1 MILVAL
7 AVVFLLV
14 LLNGVFSMSELAVV
28 SARKARLQGL
38 ADRGDRGAKLAL
50 DMAEHPTRFLSAVQ
64 VGITLIG
71 IFAGAYGQAT
81 IAAALDTWLETSVP
95 AMAKYSEAIA
105 TGVVVVGLTYVSV
118 IVGELVPKR
127 LALMFPDVIARRMA
141 PFLAV
146 VATVLRPFVTL
157 LTVSTAAVL
166 KLMGVRDERNSGIT
180 SEEVETV
187 LAEGADAGLIEPEE
201 RSMIQEVLRLGDRPV
216 RVAMTPRRDL
226 FWVSLA
232 DDPETILTEIRTSA
246 HSRILVATQEDL
258 DGDIGVVLKKDL
270 LDACLGSEPLDLKA
284 HVQQPVAIPE
294 TMSLLK
300 ALQVFKQTSL
310 HMALVVD
317 EFGSLQGAITPLDLL
332 EMIAGDFPENHEDDD
347 KRMIRR
353 EDGSWLID
361 ARLDIQELNDHLGE
375 NFEADGGYHTVAGL
389 ILDRLGRIP
398 SEGEHVEIGAFDLE
412 IVDMDGSR
420 IDKVIL
426 KPCKRKKDSAE
437 G

>member
-28 SARKARLQGL
+28 SARKARLQGF
-38 ADRGDRGAKLAL
+38 ADRGDRGARLAL
-50 DMAEHPTRFLSAVQ
+50 EMAEHPTRFLSAVQ

-81 IAAALDTWLETSVP
+81 IAGALDKWLERFP
-95 AMAKYSEAIA
+95 PIAKYSEGIA
-105 TGVVVVGLTYVSV
+105 TTIVVIGLTYVSV
-118 IVGELVPKR
+118 ILGELVPKR
-127 LALMFPDVIARRMA
+127 LALIFPDVIARRMS

-146 VATVLRPFVTL
+146 VAMVLRPFVTL

-166 KLMGVRDERNSGIT
+166 KLMGVRDERANGVT
-180 SEEVETV
+180 TEEMEAV

-232 DDPETILTEIRTSA
+232 DSPETVLSEIRASA
-246 HSRILVATQEDL
+246 HSRILVATEDDL

-270 LDACLGSEPLDLKA
+270 LDACLSSEPFDLKA
-284 HVQQPVAIPE
+284 HVQQPIAIPE

-300 ALQVFKQTSL
+300 ALGVFKLTSL

-332 EMIAGDFPENHEDDD
+332 EMIAGDFPEDHDDD
-347 KRMIRR
+347 EKRILRR
-353 EDGSWLID
+353 DDGSWLID

-375 NFEADGGYHTVAGL
+375 NFVADGGYHTVAGL

-398 SEGEHVEIGAFDLE
+398 VEGEHVEIGAFDLE

-420 IDKVIL
+420 IDKVIV
-426 KPCKRKKDSAE
+426 KSGKRRKGEAE

>member
-14 LLNGVFSMSELAVV
+14 LLNGVFAMSELAVV

-38 ADRGDRGAKLAL
+38 AEKGDKGAKLAL

-81 IAAALDTWLETSVP
+81 IAGALDLWLEGFPVV
-95 AMAKYSEAIA
+95 AKYSEVISTAI
-105 TGVVVVGLTYVSV
+105 VVIGLTYVSV
-118 IVGELVPKR
+118 ILGELVPKR
-127 LALMFPDVIARRMA
+127 LALMFPDAIARRMA
-141 PFLAV
+141 PFLSV

-166 KLMGVRDERNSGIT
+166 KLMGVRDERNNSVT
-180 SEEVETV
+180 TEEVEAV
-187 LAEGADAGLIEPEE
+187 LAEGAESGLIEPEE

-232 DDPETILTEIRTSA
+232 DSPETVLAEIRASA
-246 HSRILVATQEDL
+246 HSRILVATEGDL
-258 DGDIGVVLKKDL
+258 DGDIGVVSKKDL
-270 LDACLGSEPLDLKA
+270 LDACLGAEPLDLKA

-300 ALQVFKQTSL
+300 ALAVFKSTSL

-332 EMIAGDFPENHEDDD
+332 EMIAGDFPEDHADDE
-347 KRMIRR
+347 KRILRR
-353 EDGSWLID
+353 DDGSWLID

-375 NFEADGGYHTVAGL
+375 NFEAEGGYHTVAGL
-389 ILDRLGRIP
+389 ILDRLGRLP
-398 SEGEHVEIGAFDLE
+398 TEGEHVEIGAFDLE

-420 IDKVIL
+420 IDKIIL
-426 KPCKRKKDSAE
+426 KHGKRKTDADE
-437 G
+437 D

>member
-28 SARKARLQGL
+28 SARKARLQGF
-38 ADRGDRGAKLAL
+38 AERGDHGAKLAL
-50 DMAEHPTRFLSAVQ
+50 EMAEHPTRFLSAVQ

-81 IAAALDTWLETSVP
+81 IASALDKWLEGVP
-95 AMAKYSEAIA
+95 PIARYSEAIA
-105 TGVVVVGLTYVSV
+105 TTVVVIGLTYVSV
-118 IVGELVPKR
+118 ILGELVPKR
-127 LALMFPDVIARRMA
+127 LALMFPDAIARRMS
-141 PFLAV
+141 PFLAI

-201 RSMIQEVLRLGDRPV
+201 RAMINEVLRLGDRPV

-232 DDPETILTEIRTSA
+232 DDTETVLREIRASA
-246 HSRILVATQEDL
+246 HSRILVATEDDL

-270 LDACLGSEPLDLKA
+270 LDACLADAPLDLKA

-300 ALQVFKQTSL
+300 ALAVFKQTSL

-332 EMIAGDFPENHEDDD
+332 EMIAGDFPEDHDDD
-347 KRMIRR
+347 ETRIIRR

-361 ARLDIQELNDHLGE
+361 ARLDIQELNDQLGE

-398 SEGEHVEIGAFDLE
+398 AEGEHVTIGGFDIE
-412 IVDMDGSR
+412 IVDMDSSR

-426 KPCKRKKDSAE
+426 KPNRRKKGDAE

>member
-14 LLNGVFSMSELAVV
+14 LLNGVFAMSELAVV
-28 SARKARLQGL
+28 SARKARLQGF
-38 ADRGDRGAKLAL
+38 AERGDKGAKLAL
-50 DMAEHPTRFLSAVQ
+50 EMAEHPTRFLSAVQ

-81 IAAALDTWLETSVP
+81 IAGALDHWLEGFP
-95 AMAKYSEAIA
+95 PIAKYSEAIA
-105 TGVVVVGLTYVSV
+105 TTIVVIGLTYVSV
-118 IVGELVPKR
+118 ILGELVPKR
-127 LALMFPDVIARRMA
+127 LALIFPDAIARRMS

-146 VATVLRPFVTL
+146 MATVLRPFVTL
-157 LTVSTAAVL
+157 LTVSTAGVL
-166 KLMGVRDERNSGIT
+166 RLMGVRDERNNGIT

-201 RSMIQEVLRLGDRPV
+201 RAMINEVLRLGDRPV

-232 DDPETILTEIRTSA
+232 DSPETVLKEIRASA
-246 HSRILVATQEDL
+246 HSRILVATEDDP

-270 LDACLGSEPLDLKA
+270 LDACLAEAPLDLKA

-300 ALQVFKQTSL
+300 ALAVFKSTSL

-317 EFGSLQGAITPLDLL
+317 EFGSLQGAITPIDLL
-332 EMIAGDFPENHEDDD
+332 EMIAGDFPEDHDDD
-347 KRMIRR
+347 DARILRR
-353 EDGSWLID
+353 DDGSWLID

-398 SEGEHVEIGAFDLE
+398 SEGEHLSIGGFDLE

-420 IDKVIL
+420 IDKVIV
-426 KPCKRKKDSAE
+426 KPAKRKKSE
-437 G
+437 GEA

>member
-28 SARKARLQGL
+28 SARKARLQGF

-50 DMAEHPTRFLSAVQ
+50 EMAEHPTRFLSAVQ

-81 IAAALDTWLETSVP
+81 IAGALDHWLEGFP
-95 AMAKYSEAIA
+95 AIAKYSEAIA
-105 TGVVVVGLTYVSV
+105 TTLVVIGLTYVSV
-118 IVGELVPKR
+118 ILGELVPKR
-127 LALMFPDVIARRMA
+127 LALMFPDVIARRMS

-201 RSMIQEVLRLGDRPV
+201 RAMINEVLRLGDRPV

-232 DDPETILTEIRTSA
+232 DTPEQVLSEIRASA
-246 HSRILVATQEDL
+246 HSRILVATEDDL

-270 LDACLGSEPLDLKA
+270 LDACLSNEPLDLKA

-300 ALQVFKQTSL
+300 ALAVFKSTSL

-332 EMIAGDFPENHEDDD
+332 EMIAGDFPEDHEDDET
-347 KRMIRR
+347 RFIRR

-375 NFEADGGYHTVAGL
+375 NFEAEGGYHTVAGL
-389 ILDRLGRIP
+389 ILDRLGRLP
-398 SEGEHVEIGAFDLE
+398 VEGEHVELGAFDLE

-426 KPCKRKKDSAE
+426 KHGKRKKDGLE

>member
-7 AVVFLLV
+7 VVVLFLV

-28 SARKARLQGL
+28 SARKARLQGF
-38 ADRGDRGAKLAL
+38 ADRGDKGAQLAL
-50 DMAEHPTRFLSAVQ
+50 AMAEHPTRFLSAVQ

-71 IFAGAYGQAT
+71 IAAGAYGQAT
-81 IAAALDTWLETSVP
+81 IASALDQWLESFP
-95 AMAKYSEAIA
+95 AIARYSEVIA
-105 TGVVVVGLTYVSV
+105 TTIVVIGLTYVSV
-118 IVGELVPKR
+118 ILGELVPKR
-127 LALMFPDVIARRMA
+127 LALIFPDVIARRMS
-141 PFLAV
+141 PFLAL

-157 LTVSTAAVL
+157 LTVSTAGVL
-166 KLMGVRDERNSGIT
+166 RLMGVRDERNTSVT
-180 SEEVETV
+180 SEEVEAV

-226 FWVSLA
+226 VWVSLTDSA
-232 DDPETILTEIRTSA
+232 ETVLAEIRASA
-246 HSRILVATQEDL
+246 HSRILVATEGDL

-270 LDACLGSEPLDLKA
+270 LDACLAGGPLELGA
-284 HVQQPVAIPE
+284 HIQQPVAIPE

-300 ALQVFKQTSL
+300 ALQVFKSTSL
-310 HMALVVD
+310 HILLVVD

-332 EMIAGDFPENHEDDD
+332 EMIAGDFPENHDDD
-347 KRMIRR
+347 ETRMIRR

-375 NFEADGGYHTVAGL
+375 NFEAEGGYHTVAGL

-398 SEGEHVEIGAFDLE
+398 EEGEHVRIGAFDLE

-426 KPCKRKKDSAE
+426 KPSKRKKDAAE
-437 G
+437 D

>member
-1 MILVAL
+1 MILVAI

-28 SARKARLQGL
+28 SARKARLQGF
-38 ADRGDRGAKLAL
+38 ADRGDRGARLAL
-50 DMAEHPTRFLSAVQ
+50 EMAEHPTRFLSAVQ

-81 IAAALDTWLETSVP
+81 IAGALDKWLEGFPPV
-95 AMAKYSEAIA
+95 AKYSEAIA
-105 TGVVVVGLTYVSV
+105 TAIVVIGLTYVSV
-118 IVGELVPKR
+118 ILGELVPKR
-127 LALMFPDVIARRMA
+127 LALIFPDIIARRMS
-141 PFLAV
+141 PFLAF
-146 VATVLRPFVTL
+146 VATALRPFVTL
-157 LTVSTAAVL
+157 LTVSTAGVL
-166 KLMGVRDERNSGIT
+166 RLMGVRDERNTSVT
-180 SEEVETV
+180 SEEVEAV

-232 DDPETILTEIRTSA
+232 DSPETILSEIRASA
-246 HSRILVATQEDL
+246 HSRILVATEDDL

-270 LDACLGSEPLDLKA
+270 LDACLAGGDLDLKA

-300 ALQVFKQTSL
+300 ALQVFKSTSL

-347 KRMIRR
+347 KRMVRR

-398 SEGEHVEIGAFDLE
+398 TEGEHLQIGAFDLE

-426 KPCKRKKDSAE
+426 KPCKRKKDAAE
-437 G
+437 D

>member
-7 AVVFLLV
+7 VVVLFLV

-28 SARKARLQGL
+28 SARKARLQGF
-38 ADRGDRGAKLAL
+38 ADRGDRGARLAL
-50 DMAEHPTRFLSAVQ
+50 EMSEHPTRFLSAVQ

-81 IAAALDTWLETSVP
+81 IAGALDAWLEHSVP
-95 AMAKYSEAIA
+95 TLAKYSEAIA
-105 TGVVVVGLTYVSV
+105 TTTVVIGLTYVSV
-118 IVGELVPKR
+118 ILGELVPKR
-127 LALMFPDVIARRMA
+127 LALIFPDAIARRMA
-141 PFLAV
+141 PFLAI

-166 KLMGVRDERNSGIT
+166 RLMGVRDERNTSVT
-180 SEEVETV
+180 SEEVEAV

-232 DDPETILTEIRTSA
+232 DDTETVLKEIRVSA
-246 HSRILVATQEDL
+246 HSRIVVATEGDL
-258 DGDIGVVLKKDL
+258 DGDVGVLLKKDL
-270 LDACLGSEPLDLKA
+270 LDACLSGEPLDLKA
-284 HVQQPVAIPE
+284 HVQQPLAIPE

-300 ALQVFKQTSL
+300 ALQLFKSTSL

-332 EMIAGDFPENHEDDD
+332 EMIAGDFPEDHDDD
-347 KRMIRR
+347 EKRIIRR
-353 EDGSWLID
+353 EDGGWLID

-375 NFEADGGYHTVAGL
+375 NFEAEGGYHTVAGL
-389 ILDRLGRIP
+389 ILDRLGRLP
-398 SEGEHVEIGAFDLE
+398 TEGEHVEIGGFDLE

-426 KPCKRKKDSAE
+426 KPAKRKKDMLE

>member
-28 SARKARLQGL
+28 SARKARLQGF
-38 ADRGDRGAKLAL
+38 AERGDKGAKLAL

-81 IAAALDTWLETSVP
+81 IAGALDKWLEGFPPV
-95 AMAKYSEAIA
+95 AKYSEAIA
-105 TGVVVVGLTYVSV
+105 TGIVVVGLTYVSV

-157 LTVSTAAVL
+157 LTVSTAGVL
-166 KLMGVRDERNSGIT
+166 KLMGVRDERNSGVT
-180 SEEVETV
+180 SEEVEAV

-232 DDPETILTEIRTSA
+232 DSPETILNEIRTSA
-246 HSRILVATQEDL
+246 HSRILVATEDDL

-270 LDACLGSEPLDLKA
+270 LDACLTGEPLDLKA

-300 ALQVFKQTSL
+300 ALAVFKSTSL

-332 EMIAGDFPENHEDDD
+332 EMIAGDFPEDHADDET
-347 KRMIRR
+347 RIIRR

-398 SEGEHVEIGAFDLE
+398 GEGEHVEIGAFDLE

-420 IDKVIL
+420 IDKVIV
-426 KPCKRKKDSAE
+426 KPCKRKKGAAE

>member
-14 LLNGVFSMSELAVV
+14 LLNGVFAMSELAVV
-28 SARKARLQGL
+28 SARKARLQGF
-38 ADRGDRGAKLAL
+38 ADKGDKGAKLAL

-81 IAAALDTWLETSVP
+81 IAGALDHWLESFPVL
-95 AMAKYSEAIA
+95 AKYSEVIA
-105 TGVVVVGLTYVSV
+105 TGIVVIGLTYVSV
-118 IVGELVPKR
+118 ILGELVPKR
-127 LALMFPDVIARRMA
+127 LALMFPDSIARRMA

-166 KLMGVRDERNSGIT
+166 KLMGVRDERNNSVT
-180 SEEVETV
+180 TEEVEAV
-187 LAEGADAGLIEPEE
+187 LAEGAESGLIEPEE

-232 DDPETILTEIRTSA
+232 DSPETVLAEIRASA
-246 HSRILVATQEDL
+246 HSRILVATEGDL
-258 DGDIGVVLKKDL
+258 DGDIGVVSKKDL
-270 LDACLGSEPLDLKA
+270 LDACLGAEPLDLKA

-300 ALQVFKQTSL
+300 ALAVFKSTSL

-332 EMIAGDFPENHEDDD
+332 EMIAGDFPEDHADDE
-347 KRMIRR
+347 KRILRR

-375 NFEADGGYHTVAGL
+375 NFEAEGGYHTVAGL
-389 ILDRLGRIP
+389 ILDRLGRLPI
-398 SEGEHVEIGAFDLE
+398 EGEHVEIGAFDLE

-420 IDKVIL
+420 IDKIIL
-426 KPCKRKKDSAE
+426 KHARRKTDE
-437 G
+437 QED

>member
-28 SARKARLQGL
+28 SARKARLQGF
-38 ADRGDRGAKLAL
+38 AERGDRGAKLAL
-50 DMAEHPTRFLSAVQ
+50 EMAEHPTRFLSAVQ

-81 IAAALDTWLETSVP
+81 IASALDHWLEGFP
-95 AMAKYSEAIA
+95 PIAKYSEGIA
-105 TGVVVVGLTYVSV
+105 TTIVVIGLTYVSV
-118 IVGELVPKR
+118 ILGELVPKR
-127 LALMFPDVIARRMA
+127 LALMFPDVIARRMS
-141 PFLAV
+141 PFLAI
-146 VATVLRPFVTL
+146 VAMVLRPFVTL

-166 KLMGVRDERNSGIT
+166 KLMGVRDERNNGVT
-180 SEEVETV
+180 TEEMEAV

-201 RSMIQEVLRLGDRPV
+201 RAMINEVLRLGDRPV

-232 DDPETILTEIRTSA
+232 DSPEQVLTEIRASA
-246 HSRILVATQEDL
+246 HSRILVATDDDL
-258 DGDIGVVLKKDL
+258 DGGVGVVLKKDL
-270 LDACLGSEPLDLKA
+270 LDACLSNEPLDLKA
-284 HVQQPVAIPE
+284 HVQQPIAIPE

-300 ALQVFKQTSL
+300 ALAVFKQTSL

-332 EMIAGDFPENHEDDD
+332 EMIAGDFPEDHEDDE
-347 KRMIRR
+347 KRFIRR

-375 NFEADGGYHTVAGL
+375 NFEAEGGYHTVAGL
-389 ILDRLGRIP
+389 ILDRLGRLP
-398 SEGEHVEIGAFDLE
+398 VEGEHVELGAFDLE

-426 KPCKRKKDSAE
+426 KHTKRKKDGLE

>member
-14 LLNGVFSMSELAVV
+14 LLNGVFAMSELAVV

-81 IAAALDTWLETSVP
+81 IAGALDHWLETTVP
-95 AMAKYSEAIA
+95 APAPYSEIIA
-105 TGVVVVGLTYVSV
+105 TGIVVIGLTYGSV
-118 IVGELVPKR
+118 ILGELGPKR
-127 LALMFPDVIARRMA
+127 LALMFPDVIARKMA

-201 RSMIQEVLRLGDRPV
+201 RSMIQ
-216 RVAMTPRRDL
+216 
-226 FWVSLA
+226 
-232 DDPETILTEIRTSA
+232 
-246 HSRILVATQEDL
+246 
-258 DGDIGVVLKKDL
+258 
-270 LDACLGSEPLDLKA
+270 
-284 HVQQPVAIPE
+284 
-294 TMSLLK
+294 
-300 ALQVFKQTSL
+300 
-310 HMALVVD
+310 
-317 EFGSLQGAITPLDLL
+317 
-332 EMIAGDFPENHEDDD
+332 
-347 KRMIRR
+347 
-353 EDGSWLID
+353 
-361 ARLDIQELNDHLGE
+361 
-375 NFEADGGYHTVAGL
+375 
-389 ILDRLGRIP
+389 
-398 SEGEHVEIGAFDLE
+398 
-412 IVDMDGSR
+412 
-420 IDKVIL
+420 
-426 KPCKRKKDSAE
+426 
-437 G
+437 

>member
-1 MILVAL
+1 MILVAI
-7 AVVFLLV
+7 AVVFFLV
-14 LLNGVFSMSELAVV
+14 LLNGVLSMSELAVV
-28 SARKARLQGL
+28 SARKARLQGF
-38 ADRGDRGAKLAL
+38 ADRGDKGAQLAL
-50 DMAEHPTRFLSAVQ
+50 AMAEHPTRFLSAVQ

-71 IFAGAYGQAT
+71 IFAGAFGQAT
-81 IAAALDTWLETSVP
+81 IASALDHWLEGFPLV
-95 AMAKYSEAIA
+95 AKYSEGIA
-105 TGVVVVGLTYVSV
+105 TTIVVIGLTYVSV
-118 IVGELVPKR
+118 ILGELVPKR
-127 LALMFPDVIARRMA
+127 LALMFPDVIARRMS
-141 PFLAV
+141 PFLAIM
-146 VATVLRPFVTL
+146 ATVLRPFVTL

-166 KLMGVRDERNSGIT
+166 KLMGVRDERSNGIT

-232 DDPETILTEIRTSA
+232 DGPEIVLAEIRVSA
-246 HSRILVATQEDL
+246 HSRILVADGDL

-270 LDACLGSEPLDLKA
+270 LDACLSGVPLDLKA

-317 EFGSLQGAITPLDLL
+317 EFGSLQGAITPIDLL
-332 EMIAGDFPENHEDDD
+332 EMIAGDFPENHEDDE
-347 KRMIRR
+347 KRIIRR
-353 EDGSWLID
+353 EDGGWLID

-375 NFEADGGYHTVAGL
+375 NFAAEGGYHTVAGL
-389 ILDRLGRIP
+389 ILDRIGRLP
-398 SEGEHVEIGAFDLE
+398 VEGEHVEIGAFDIE
-412 IVDMDGSR
+412 IVDMDSSR

-426 KPCKRKKDSAE
+426 KPCKRKKDGTSE

>member
-14 LLNGVFSMSELAVV
+14 LLNGVFAMSELAVV
-28 SARKARLQGL
+28 SARKARLQGF
-38 ADRGDRGAKLAL
+38 AERGDKGAKLAL

-81 IAAALDTWLETSVP
+81 IAGALDHWLEGFPVT
-95 AMAKYSEAIA
+95 AKYSEAIA
-105 TGVVVVGLTYVSV
+105 TTIVVIGLTYVSV
-118 IVGELVPKR
+118 ILGELVPKR
-127 LALMFPDVIARRMA
+127 LALIFPDAIARRMS

-146 VATVLRPFVTL
+146 MATVLRPFVTL
-157 LTVSTAAVL
+157 LTVSTAGVL
-166 KLMGVRDERNSGIT
+166 RLMGVRDERNNGIT

-201 RSMIQEVLRLGDRPV
+201 RAMINEVLRLGDRPV

-232 DDPETILTEIRTSA
+232 DDNETVLKEIRASA
-246 HSRILVATQEDL
+246 HSRILVATEDDL

-270 LDACLGSEPLDLKA
+270 LDACLSDGPLDLKA

-300 ALQVFKQTSL
+300 ALAVFKQTSL

-332 EMIAGDFPENHEDDD
+332 EMIAGDFPEDHDDD
-347 KRMIRR
+347 ETRIIRR
-353 EDGSWLID
+353 DDGSWLID

-389 ILDRLGRIP
+389 VLDRLGRIP
-398 SEGEHVEIGAFDLE
+398 AEGEHVAIGGFDLE

-426 KPCKRKKDSAE
+426 KVGKRKKDEDIA
-437 G
+437 

>member
-14 LLNGVFSMSELAVV
+14 LLNGVFAMSELAVV
-28 SARKARLQGL
+28 SARKARLQGF
-38 ADRGDRGAKLAL
+38 AERGDRGAKLAL
-50 DMAEHPTRFLSAVQ
+50 EMAEHPTRFLSAVQ

-81 IAAALDTWLETSVP
+81 IAGALDHWLEGFAP
-95 AMAKYSEAIA
+95 LAKYSEAIA
-105 TGVVVVGLTYVSV
+105 TTIVVIGLTYVSV
-118 IVGELVPKR
+118 ILGELVPKR
-127 LALMFPDVIARRMA
+127 LALIFPDAIARRMS

-146 VATVLRPFVTL
+146 MATVLRPFVTL
-157 LTVSTAAVL
+157 LTVSTAGVL
-166 KLMGVRDERNSGIT
+166 RLMGVRDERNNGIT

-201 RSMIQEVLRLGDRPV
+201 RAMINEVLRLGDRPV

-232 DDPETILTEIRTSA
+232 DDSQVILSEIRASA
-246 HSRILVATQEDL
+246 HSRILVATEDDL

-270 LDACLGSEPLDLKA
+270 LDACLSDEPLDLKA

-300 ALQVFKQTSL
+300 ALAVFKSTSL

-332 EMIAGDFPENHEDDD
+332 EMIAGDFPEDHDDD
-347 KRMIRR
+347 ETRIIRR
-353 EDGSWLID
+353 DDGSWLID

-398 SEGEHVEIGAFDLE
+398 SEGEHLSIGGFDLE

-420 IDKVIL
+420 IDKVIV
-426 KPCKRKKDSAE
+426 KPGKRKRDDTA

>member
-28 SARKARLQGL
+28 SARKARLQGF
-38 ADRGDRGAKLAL
+38 ADRGDRGARLAL
-50 DMAEHPTRFLSAVQ
+50 EMAEHPTRFLSAVQ

-81 IAAALDTWLETSVP
+81 IAGALDKWLERFP
-95 AMAKYSEAIA
+95 PIAKYSEGIA
-105 TGVVVVGLTYVSV
+105 TTIVVIGLTYVSV
-118 IVGELVPKR
+118 ILGELVPKR
-127 LALMFPDVIARRMA
+127 LALIFPDVIARRMS

-146 VATVLRPFVTL
+146 VAMVLRPFVTL
-157 LTVSTAAVL
+157 LTVSTAFVL
-166 KLMGVRDERNSGIT
+166 KLMGVRDERNNGVT
-180 SEEVETV
+180 TEEMEAV

-201 RSMIQEVLRLGDRPV
+201 RAMINEVLRLGDRPV

-232 DDPETILTEIRTSA
+232 DSPETVLSEIRASA
-246 HSRILVATQEDL
+246 HSRILVATEDDL

-270 LDACLGSEPLDLKA
+270 LDACLSSEPFDLKA

-300 ALQVFKQTSL
+300 ALGVFKLTSL

-332 EMIAGDFPENHEDDD
+332 EMIAGDFPEDHDDD
-347 KRMIRR
+347 EKRILRR
-353 EDGSWLID
+353 DDGSWLID

-375 NFEADGGYHTVAGL
+375 NFVADGGYHTVAGL

-398 SEGEHVEIGAFDLE
+398 VEGEHVEIGAFDLE

-420 IDKVIL
+420 IDKVIV
-426 KPCKRKKDSAE
+426 KSGKRKKGEAE

>member
-7 AVVFLLV
+7 VVVFLLV

-28 SARKARLQGL
+28 SARKARLQGF
-38 ADRGDRGAKLAL
+38 AERGDKGAKLAL
-50 DMAEHPTRFLSAVQ
+50 AMAEHPTRFLSAVQ

-81 IAAALDTWLETSVP
+81 IAGALDKWLEGFP
-95 AMAKYSEAIA
+95 PIAKYSEGIA
-105 TGVVVVGLTYVSV
+105 TTIVVIGLTYVSV
-118 IVGELVPKR
+118 ILGELVPKR
-127 LALMFPDVIARRMA
+127 LALMFPDAIARRMA

-166 KLMGVRDERNSGIT
+166 KLMGVRDERNNGVT
-180 SEEVETV
+180 TEEMEAV

-201 RSMIQEVLRLGDRPV
+201 RAMINEVLRLGDRPV

-232 DDPETILTEIRTSA
+232 DSPETVLSEIRASA
-246 HSRILVATQEDL
+246 HSRILVATDDDL
-258 DGDIGVVLKKDL
+258 DGGVGVVLKKDL

-332 EMIAGDFPENHEDDD
+332 EMIAGDFPENHEDDE
-347 KRMIRR
+347 KRILRR

-375 NFEADGGYHTVAGL
+375 NFEANGGYHTVAGL

-398 SEGEHVEIGAFDLE
+398 VEGEHVEIGAFDLE
-412 IVDMDGSR
+412 IVDMDSSR

-426 KPCKRKKDSAE
+426 KPCKRKKDGAE
-437 G
+437 

>member
-28 SARKARLQGL
+28 SARKARLQGF
-38 ADRGDRGAKLAL
+38 ADRGDRGARLAL
-50 DMAEHPTRFLSAVQ
+50 EMAEHPTRFLSAVQ

-81 IAAALDTWLETSVP
+81 IAGALDKWLEGFP
-95 AMAKYSEAIA
+95 PIAKYSEGIA
-105 TGVVVVGLTYVSV
+105 TTIVVIGLTYVSV
-118 IVGELVPKR
+118 ILGELVPKR
-127 LALMFPDVIARRMA
+127 LALIFPDVIARRMS

-146 VATVLRPFVTL
+146 VAMVLRPFVTL

-166 KLMGVRDERNSGIT
+166 KLMGVRDERANGVT
-180 SEEVETV
+180 TEEMEAV

-232 DDPETILTEIRTSA
+232 DSPETVLSEIRASA
-246 HSRILVATQEDL
+246 HSRILVATEDDL

-270 LDACLGSEPLDLKA
+270 LDACLSSEPFDLKA

-300 ALQVFKQTSL
+300 ALAVFKQTSL

-332 EMIAGDFPENHEDDD
+332 EMIAGDFPEDHDNDE
-347 KRMIRR
+347 KRILRR
-353 EDGSWLID
+353 DDGSWLID

-375 NFEADGGYHTVAGL
+375 NFVADGGYHTVAGL

-398 SEGEHVEIGAFDLE
+398 REGEIVGLGGFDAE
-412 IVDMDGSR
+412 VVDMDGSR
-420 IDKVIL
+420 IDKLIL
-426 KPCKRKKDSAE
+426 RCVRKD
-437 G
+437 

>member
-28 SARKARLQGL
+28 SARKARLQGF
-38 ADRGDRGAKLAL
+38 ADRGDKGARLAL
-50 DMAEHPTRFLSAVQ
+50 AMAEHPTRFLSAVQ

-81 IAAALDTWLETSVP
+81 IAAALDHWLEGFP
-95 AMAKYSEAIA
+95 PIAKYSEAIA
-105 TGVVVVGLTYVSV
+105 TTVVVIGLTYVSV
-118 IVGELVPKR
+118 ILGELVPKR
-127 LALMFPDVIARRMA
+127 LALMFPDAIARRMS
-141 PFLAV
+141 PFLAI

-201 RSMIQEVLRLGDRPV
+201 RAMINEVLRLGDRPV

-232 DDPETILTEIRTSA
+232 DSPETVLKEIRASA
-246 HSRILVATQEDL
+246 HSRILVATEDDL

-270 LDACLGSEPLDLKA
+270 LDACLADEPLDLKV

-300 ALQVFKQTSL
+300 ALAVFKQTSL

-332 EMIAGDFPENHEDDD
+332 EMIAGDFPEDHDDD
-347 KRMIRR
+347 ETRIIRR

-361 ARLDIQELNDHLGE
+361 ARLDIQELNDQLGE

-398 SEGEHVEIGAFDLE
+398 AEGEHVTIGGFDLE
-412 IVDMDGSR
+412 IVDMDSSR

-426 KPCKRKKDSAE
+426 KPNKRKKGDEE

>member
-14 LLNGVFSMSELAVV
+14 LLNGVFAMSELAVV
-28 SARKARLQGL
+28 SARKARLQGF
-38 ADRGDRGAKLAL
+38 AERGDKGAKLAL

-81 IAAALDTWLETSVP
+81 IAGALDTWLEHNVP
-95 AMAKYSEAIA
+95 LVAKYSEAIA

-118 IVGELVPKR
+118 ILGELVPKR
-127 LALMFPDVIARRMA
+127 LALIFPDAIARRMS

-146 VATVLRPFVTL
+146 MATVLRPFVTL
-157 LTVSTAAVL
+157 LTVSTAGVL
-166 KLMGVRDERNSGIT
+166 RLMGVRDERNNSVT
-180 SEEVETV
+180 TEEVEAV

-201 RSMIQEVLRLGDRPV
+201 RAMINEVLRLGDRPV

-232 DDPETILTEIRTSA
+232 DDTETVLKEIRASA
-246 HSRILVATQEDL
+246 HSRILVATEDDL

-270 LDACLGSEPLDLKA
+270 LDACLSDEPLDLKA

-300 ALQVFKQTSL
+300 ALAVFKSTSL

-332 EMIAGDFPENHEDDD
+332 EMIAGDFPEDHADDET
-347 KRMIRR
+347 RIIRR
-353 EDGSWLID
+353 DDGSWLID

-398 SEGEHVEIGAFDLE
+398 DEGEHVAIGGFDLE

-420 IDKVIL
+420 IDKIIV
-426 KPCKRKKDSAE
+426 KPAKRKRDEAE

>member
-14 LLNGVFSMSELAVV
+14 LLNGVFAMSELAVV
-28 SARKARLQGL
+28 SARKARLQGF
-38 ADRGDRGAKLAL
+38 AERGDKGAKLAL

-81 IAAALDTWLETSVP
+81 IAGALDHWLEGFPLV
-95 AMAKYSEAIA
+95 AKYSEAIA
-105 TGVVVVGLTYVSV
+105 TSIVVIGLTYVSV
-118 IVGELVPKR
+118 ILGELVPKR
-127 LALMFPDVIARRMA
+127 LALMFPDAIARRMS

-146 VATVLRPFVTL
+146 MATVLRPFVTL

-166 KLMGVRDERNSGIT
+166 KLMGVRDERNNGIT

-201 RSMIQEVLRLGDRPV
+201 RAMINEVLRLGDRPV

-232 DDPETILTEIRTSA
+232 DDNETVLSEIRASA
-246 HSRILVATQEDL
+246 HSRILVATEDDL

-270 LDACLGSEPLDLKA
+270 LDACLSDAPLDLKA

-300 ALQVFKQTSL
+300 ALAVFKSTSL

-332 EMIAGDFPENHEDDD
+332 EMIAGDFPEDHADDE
-347 KRMIRR
+347 KRIIRR
-353 EDGSWLID
+353 DDGSWLID

-412 IVDMDGSR
+412 IVDMDSSR

-426 KPCKRKKDSAE
+426 KPSKRKKDAAGE
-437 G
+437 

>member
-28 SARKARLQGL
+28 SARKARLQGF
-38 ADRGDRGAKLAL
+38 ADRGDKGARLAL
-50 DMAEHPTRFLSAVQ
+50 EMAEHPTRFLSAVQ

-81 IAAALDTWLETSVP
+81 IASALDHWLEGFP
-95 AMAKYSEAIA
+95 PIAKYSEAIA
-105 TGVVVVGLTYVSV
+105 TTVVVIGLTYVSV
-118 IVGELVPKR
+118 ILGELVPKR
-127 LALMFPDVIARRMA
+127 LALMFPDAIARRMS

-146 VATVLRPFVTL
+146 IATVLRPFVTL

-201 RSMIQEVLRLGDRPV
+201 RAMINEVLRLGDRPV

-232 DDPETILTEIRTSA
+232 DSPETVLKEIRASA
-246 HSRILVATQEDL
+246 HSRILVATEDDL

-270 LDACLGSEPLDLKA
+270 LDACLADEPLDLKV

-300 ALQVFKQTSL
+300 ALAVFKQTSL

-332 EMIAGDFPENHEDDD
+332 EMIAGDFPEDHDDD
-347 KRMIRR
+347 ETRIIRR
-353 EDGSWLID
+353 DDGSWLID
-361 ARLDIQELNDHLGE
+361 ARLDIQELNDQLGE

-398 SEGEHVEIGAFDLE
+398 AEGEHVTIGGFDLE
-412 IVDMDGSR
+412 IVDMDSSR

-426 KPCKRKKDSAE
+426 KPNKRKKGEAE